1 MALCLIKHIFT
12 FTLRYEWNQPS
23 WGLGCSLK
31 ISVAGQGGADGI
43 KLSVNDRHTYPPFIR
58 PSLGQHC
65 SSPSCR
71 ARFPHMNKS
80 DVYPSPKL
88 TVRIK
93 TEWAA
98 TELLRSLALHLF
110 NKESLGFEY
119 RSSSLIIQVLVDGMF
134 SCGVF
139 NLSRR
144 IKSFS
149 FIYILQWDSSWA
161 ACIRHGRN
169 EQLGWAALGQAI
181 D

>member
-1 MALCLIKHIFT
+1 MVFAVL
-12 FTLRYEWNQPS
+12 YEWKQPS
-23 WGLGCSLK
+23 WILGCPLE
-31 ISVAGQGGADGI
+31 ISVAGLGGTAS
-43 KLSVNDRHTYPPFIR
+43 LSTTGTHIRRSFAR

-71 ARFPHMNKS
+71 ARFPHMNES

-88 TVRIK
+88 TVTIK
-93 TEWAA
+93 TERAA
-98 TELLRSLALHLF
+98 TELIRSLALHLF
-110 NKESLGFEY
+110 KKQNLGFEY
-119 RSSSLIIQVLVDGMF
+119 RSSDLIIQVLVGGMF
-134 SCGVF
+134 SYGVF

-149 FIYILQWDSSWA
+149 FIYFVQWDFSRA

-169 EQLGWAALGQAI
+169 EQLGWAALEQAI